1 MEEAYVQRIVEEVL
15 DKATN
20 PKMNLTKAVLLI
32 EKVEK
37 EAARMGVQVVVAVSN
52 EAARPIAIHCMDD
65 SYIAS
70 FDVAVNKAYTVAAL
84 KMSTLKLKELSQPGS
99 SLYGMQFTND
109 GKIVIFGGGI
119 PLFYK
124 GKLIGGL
131 GVSGGTEEQ
140 DSALAEYGE
149 KCLEEVM
156 KWQ

>member
-1 MEEAYVQRIVEEVL
+1 VKEADVQRIVEEVL

-20 PKMNLTKAVLLI
+20 PKMNLAKAVLLI
-32 EKVEK
+32 EKVEH
-37 EAARMGVQVVVAVSN
+37 EAARMGVQAVVAVSN

-70 FDVAVNKAYTVAAL
+70 FDVAVNKAYTVVAL

-99 SLYGMQFTND
+99 SLYGIQCTNN
-109 GKIVIFGGGI
+109 GKIVIFGGGV

-156 KWQ
+156 